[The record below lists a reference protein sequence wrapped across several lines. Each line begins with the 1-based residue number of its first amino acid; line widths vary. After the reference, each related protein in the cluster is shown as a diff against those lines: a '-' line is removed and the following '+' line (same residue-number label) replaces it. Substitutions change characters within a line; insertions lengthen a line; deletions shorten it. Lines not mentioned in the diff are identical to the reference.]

1 MSSCKDLLSNAVAC
15 LFYFNSYL
23 SRIFTLIR
31 CSVIV
36 QNFKTL
42 HLHVLPYSS
51 YSMKQSPSW
60 EANRFSAGQE
70 SPRILWNLK
79 VYYRIHKCQSP
90 VPSLSQINPV
100 HTPHPTSWRF
110 VLILSS
116 HLRLGLPSGLFPS
129 GFPTKTL
136 YTSLSPYV
144 LHVPPI
150 SFFSIWSPAQY
161 RMRSEDH

>member
-1 MSSCKDLLSNAVAC
+1 ME
-15 LFYFNSYL
+15 
-23 SRIFTLIR
+23 
-31 CSVIV
+31 
-36 QNFKTL
+36 
-42 HLHVLPYSS
+42 
-51 YSMKQSPSW
+51 QSPSW

-129 GFPTKTL
+129 GFPTITL
-136 YTSLSPYV
+136 YTPLPHTCYTYLPSNSYRFVHRNNIWWAVQIITLLIMHSSPLTFRRLMSYTYGA
-144 LHVPPI
+144 PI
-150 SFFSIWSPAQY
+150 LDVS
-161 RMRSEDH
+161 RSHTTTQHSR